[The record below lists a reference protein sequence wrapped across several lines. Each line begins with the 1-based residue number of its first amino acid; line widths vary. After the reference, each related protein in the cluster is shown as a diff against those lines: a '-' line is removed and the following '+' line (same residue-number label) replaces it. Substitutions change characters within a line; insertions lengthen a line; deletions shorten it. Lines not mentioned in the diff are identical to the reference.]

1 VARKRGLGMGAFF
14 TQRSD
19 GPTIPKRPQEI
30 SRVRTTI
37 RLAREEADLLDLLRM
52 RRRRQRGRSVTYGD
66 VLGEAVR
73 RLAREEGIGGDGK
86 A

>member
-14 TQRSD
+14 AQRGD
-19 GPTIPKRPQEI
+19 TPTVKQPQEI

-37 RLAREEADLLDLLRM
+37 RLVREEADLLDLLRM

-73 RLAREEGIGGDGK
+73 RLAQEEGIGGDGK

>member
-1 VARKRGLGMGAFF
+1 MGAFF
-14 TQRSD
+14 AQKGD
-19 GPTIPKRPQEI
+19 GATVPKRPQEI

>member
-1 VARKRGLGMGAFF
+1 MGMGAFF
-14 TQRSD
+14 AQGSETQRC
-19 GPTIPKRPQEI
+19 TRPP
-30 SRVRTTI
+30 RGTAAVRTTI

-52 RRRRQRGRSVTYGD
+52 RRRQQRGRSVTYGD

-73 RLAREEGIGGDGK
+73 RLAREEGIGEDDK

>member
-1 VARKRGLGMGAFF
+1 MGAFF
-14 TQRSD
+14 AQRSD
-19 GPTIPKRPQEI
+19 AATVPERPPET
-30 SRVRTTI
+30 STVRTTI

-52 RRRRQRGRSVTYGD
+52 RRRKQRGRSVTYGD

-73 RLAREEGIGGDGK
+73 RLAQEEGIGGDGN